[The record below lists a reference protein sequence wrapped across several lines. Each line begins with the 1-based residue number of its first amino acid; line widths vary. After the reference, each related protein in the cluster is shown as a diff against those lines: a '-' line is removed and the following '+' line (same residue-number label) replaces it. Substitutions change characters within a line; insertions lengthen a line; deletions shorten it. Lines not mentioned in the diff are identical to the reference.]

1 MQCAQVRLHLLVSSS
16 QRKRSPSKALRFSS
30 AVSLAAAAGS
40 ILFLPARPTYN
51 PSCWSWPSGLVPRI
65 EGAHQFVLQGAWVVV
80 VISHFPLARSARQR
94 TRPLHRRGWDR
105 APPPANAYP
114 ALSSIAK
121 AVKVV
126 SAPLS
131 VFVKADFTLRFI
143 CERLRPQHG
152 DPALISIKREVGPS
166 HLGSR
171 WVA

>member
-1 MQCAQVRLHLLVSSS
+1 MWAAIVRDRGVTRLALTHRAGGFLVCGF
-16 QRKRSPSKALRFSS
+16 QKKA
-30 AVSLAAAAGS
+30 
-40 ILFLPARPTYN
+40 PT
-51 PSCWSWPSGLVPRI
+51 R
-65 EGAHQFVLQGAWVVV
+65 GAWVVV